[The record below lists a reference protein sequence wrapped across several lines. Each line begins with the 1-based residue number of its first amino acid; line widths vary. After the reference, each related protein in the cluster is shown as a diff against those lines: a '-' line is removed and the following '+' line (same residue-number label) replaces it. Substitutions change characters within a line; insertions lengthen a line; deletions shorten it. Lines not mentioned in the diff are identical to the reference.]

1 MLLGKA
7 GEYYTYSQVLS
18 RGGAVRKGEKS
29 QIVVFWKQVKVSD
42 MQDDETQSPVD
53 RLIPMLRYYN
63 VFHID
68 QCDGLTPRFNQPAEP
83 TPIPAAD
90 EIIDHYSQREHIKI
104 HHQLGDEAYYSPS
117 KDCIVL
123 PLVEQFR
130 SVGEFYSTAFHEI
143 THSTGHRTR
152 LNRLKATAHFGN
164 AEYSKEE
171 LTAEIGAAALLNY
184 AGIETNDT
192 FRNNAAYIQN
202 WLTVL
207 KNDKRMVVAASGAA
221 AKAVDYILG

>member
-1 MLLGKA
+1 MKPITA
-7 GEYYTYSQVLS
+7 HQETVL
-18 RGGAVRKGEKS
+18 
-29 QIVVFWKQVKVSD
+29 F
-42 MQDDETQSPVD
+42 
-53 RLIPMLRYYN
+53 
-63 VFHID
+63 
-68 QCDGLTPRFNQPAEP
+68 C
-83 TPIPAAD
+83 
-90 EIIDHYSQREHIKI
+90 
-104 HHQLGDEAYYSPS
+104 
-117 KDCIVL
+117 
-123 PLVEQFR
+123 R
-130 SVGEFYSTAFHEI
+130 SLSSSGVWASSISTAFHEI

-207 KNDKRMVVAASGAA
+207 KNDKRIVVAASGAA